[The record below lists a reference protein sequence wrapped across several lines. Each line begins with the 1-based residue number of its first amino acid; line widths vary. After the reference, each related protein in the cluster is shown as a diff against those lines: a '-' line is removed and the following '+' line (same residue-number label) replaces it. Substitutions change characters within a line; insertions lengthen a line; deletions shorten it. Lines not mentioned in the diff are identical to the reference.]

1 MTDQTKRGLRALVVG
16 ILLILAGMALHASD
30 SETLKAIA
38 VLVDLMGGV
47 LVLIGIVLGLVGLFR
62 KS

>member
-1 MTDQTKRGLRALVVG
+1 
-16 ILLILAGMALHASD
+16 MALHASD